1 MAFLL
6 GSGLAS
12 VSPWLPRLC
21 VLAAIVLL
29 FMLIRSRSYWPALI
43 FIIGAVLVLVRP
55 PVPLPEPGELG
66 YGTSTISGYFV
77 SPPRRVSGGY
87 SQRFRITEGARGLIK
102 ETDLLSARAF
112 EVGQSRSLDAR
123 LVAPRK
129 KLNPGTRSPEP
140 VAFLEGA
147 SDPGL
152 VVMTPKVWV
161 NRIRAGLDMEIERI
175 FPPQEA
181 ALIAAVTTGGRLPGA
196 GDIRGAFRDAGLA
209 HLFSIS
215 GTHFGFFALVLFAL
229 LRMALVRLPR
239 KWLERMCEHITPSEA
254 AALLTFP
261 FMLAYLFLSGA
272 RVPSVRAFVMTGMF
286 LAGLLLGR
294 RGGWL
299 PFLGLAASVIVVI
312 DPQALSG
319 LSFQMSFLAVLF
331 IGMFIWHGNAGP
343 PEYEDPG
350 AQAMPG
356 KLWMY
361 VRGLVFITLAASV
374 GLFPL
379 VAYYFHYVSLV
390 SPVANFIVGP
400 LVSMA
405 LVPLSLF
412 GAAAYILTGYYV
424 TWPLVALVSKASVW
438 LAELFASVP
447 MASVEVPSFP
457 AGVLVLYYGGFAL
470 WFMMRQSQMRLRNWL
485 LIIPV
490 LSVLLGAVIVLDPM
504 PPGEAGMGNTMRVTF
519 PDTGRADAA
528 VVELST
534 SDGREVLVVDAA
546 RSGHEVASY
555 LRLRGIRTIDAL
567 VLSHAHA
574 DHAGG
579 VRRLI
584 DEFEVQEV
592 WDGGWVEY
600 TWHSAL
606 EGIPRRTFRRGDVIE
621 GEGFNILVLHPY
633 EGYETQE
640 EGVRAVNDRSLVFR
654 LTGGGVS
661 FMFTGDIG
669 GDAAAN
675 IRQIPSKWLQ
685 ADVLKAPHHGLD
697 APPLEV
703 MLDATGAHSVV
714 ATTTKLTKASMLA
727 LEERPWVKAYVTGSD
742 GAVSLLAS
750 DGKIRVSVYSEALL
764 SRWPSLQE
772 EGRNI
777 IRLFSSWPG
786 S

>member
-1 MAFLL
+1 M
-6 GSGLAS
+6 
-12 VSPWLPRLC
+12 
-21 VLAAIVLL
+21 
-29 FMLIRSRSYWPALI
+29 LI
-43 FIIGAVLVLVRP
+43 FIIGAILVLIRP
-55 PVPLPEPGELG
+55 PVPLPQPGELG

-77 SPPRRVSGGY
+77 SPPSRVSGGY
-87 SQRFRITEGARGLIK
+87 SQRFRITEGARGLIE
-102 ETDLLSARAF
+102 ETDLLSGRAF
-112 EVGQSRSLDAR
+112 EVGQSRSLEAR
-123 LVAPRK
+123 LIAPRK
-129 KLNPGTRSPEP
+129 KLNPGTRPPEP
-140 VAFLEGA
+140 VAFLEDA
-147 SDPGL
+147 SEPGL
-152 VVMTPKVWV
+152 VVMTPRVWV
-161 NRIRAGLDMEIERI
+161 NRIRAGLDREIGRI
-175 FPPQEA
+175 FPPEEA
-181 ALIAAVTTGGRLPGA
+181 ALIAAVTTGGKLPGA

-239 KWLERMCEHITPSEA
+239 RWLERMTEHVTPSEA

-261 FMLAYLFLSGA
+261 FMLSYLLLSGA

-299 PFLGLAASVIVVI
+299 PFLGLAASVIVVL

-343 PEYEDPG
+343 PEYEDPREQG
-350 AQAMPG
+350 MPG
-356 KLWMY
+356 KLLRY

-390 SPVANFIVGP
+390 SPVANLIVGP

-405 LVPLSLF
+405 LVPFSLF

-424 TWPLVALVSKASVW
+424 TWPAVAIVSRASVW

-447 MASVEVPSFP
+447 MATVDVPAFP

-470 WFMMRQSQMRLRNWL
+470 WFRMRHRRWL
-485 LIIPV
+485 LIIPA
-490 LSVLLGAVIVLDPM
+490 LSVLLGVMIVLNTM
-504 PPGEAGMGNTMRVTF
+504 PPGMEDTDTMRVTF
-519 PDTGRADAA
+519 PDAGRADAA
-528 VVELST
+528 VVELSPSGGGGVT
-534 SDGREVLVVDAA
+534 LVVDAA

-555 LRLRGIRTIDAL
+555 LRQRGIRTIDAM

-584 DEFEVQEV
+584 NEFTVREV

-600 TWHSAL
+600 PSQGAL
-606 EGIPRRTFRRGDVIE
+606 EGITRRTFKRGDVIE
-621 GEGFNILVLHPY
+621 GEGFKLLVLHPY
-633 EGYETQE
+633 EGFETQE
-640 EGVRAVNDRSLVFR
+640 EGARAVNDRSLVFR
-654 LTGGGVS
+654 LTGGGAS

-669 GDAAAN
+669 GDAAVN
-675 IRQIPSKWLQ
+675 IWHIPSKWLR
-685 ADVLKAPHHGLD
+685 ADVLKAPHHGQD
-697 APPLEV
+697 VPALEV
-703 MLDATGAHSVV
+703 MLDATGARTVV
-714 ATTTKLTKASMLA
+714 ATTAKLTKASSIA
-727 LEERPWVKAYVTGSD
+727 FAERPWVTHYVTGRD
-742 GAVSLLAS
+742 GAVSLVAS
-750 DGKIRVSVYSEALL
+750 GGEIRVSMYSETLL
-764 SRWPSLQE
+764 SRWPTLKE

-777 IRLFSSWPG
+777 MRLFSSWPG
-786 S
+786 P